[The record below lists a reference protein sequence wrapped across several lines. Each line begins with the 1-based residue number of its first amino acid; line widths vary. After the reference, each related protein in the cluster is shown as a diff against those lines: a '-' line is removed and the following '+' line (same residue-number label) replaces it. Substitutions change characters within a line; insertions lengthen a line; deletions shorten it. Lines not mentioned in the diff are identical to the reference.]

1 MILEQISSKSILQIE
16 KLIGTNDIYIPNLHI
31 YGTVKNYF
39 GFMLKVKSEYI
50 GFILINNECMKLDR
64 KDNNY
69 NIQQLFIKDEFKK
82 SDFGKKTVF
91 NVLDNI
97 SGNWEI
103 KPNNNEVTIF
113 WEKIIGEYTNNNY
126 TKITIDRRTIITLK
140 S

>member
-1 MILEQISSKSILQIE
+1 
-16 KLIGTNDIYIPNLHI
+16 
-31 YGTVKNYF
+31 
-39 GFMLKVKSEYI
+39 
-50 GFILINNECMKLDR
+50 MKLDR

-126 TKITIDRRTIITLK
+126 TKITIDRRTIITMK